1 MAVAAPPAAA
11 QSGIDRI
18 LEGVPLPAVVPVR
31 QEFPDSPIADLEAA
45 LEAALAAGGLAEMVR
60 PGQRVALA
68 VGSRGLANLPEL
80 VRLLVQAL
88 RRLQADPFVVPAMGS
103 HGGAT
108 AAGQTQLLAK
118 MGVTEDAVGAPI
130 RSSMEVVALGEAAPG
145 LTAYS
150 DRLAAAADATL
161 ILGRVKPHSSFRGR
175 YESGLIKML
184 AIGLGKQKGAES
196 CHTRGF
202 GQLAERIAAVGRSVL
217 ARGNVVGGL
226 AVVENA
232 RHQTHHL
239 ELVPATAIPEREP
252 ALLEL
257 AWQLYPKLPFD
268 ELDVL
273 VIGRIGK
280 DISGTGLDCNVVG
293 RYTTPFASGGPAI
306 TRLVALDTTPLTGG
320 NVNGIGVVDVTTQ
333 RVFDKLSFAETY
345 PNALT
350 STATTAVKIPMVMAD
365 DRRAIQAAIRTS
377 TIPDPAAVRLAWIRD
392 TLSLDQL
399 QVSANMAADVAAR
412 PEASGHRPAAA
423 AALSPPTAAWSCKGR
438 GSAELLGGGPGR
450 LPVRRPGKQHP
461 VHTYLIV
468 QHPSIRIYFL
478 HEFRC
483 KICVSTVDAVDRHTD
498 QGATRRAPSVAGR
511 PCPPARLQGSA
522 DRLGH
527 RDRHPEGDGGGTGAR
542 GRGAGRL
549 PGVLHRSFLAGRRRS
564 FLLAAYRRRDPAAC
578 DLRAS
583 RGPLA
588 RRFPD
593 PGTGGRT
600 QHTAHTPGTWAHA
613 EVRIRGRHTG
623 R

>member
-18 LEGVPLPAVVPVR
+18 LEGVPLPAVAPVR

-45 LEAALAAGGLAEMVR
+45 LEAALAAGGLAGMVR

-118 MGVTEDAVGAPI
+118 MDVTEDAVGAPI

-239 ELVPATAIPEREP
+239 ELVPAAAIPEREP

-392 TLSLDQL
+392 TLSLGQL
-399 QVSANMAADVAAR
+399 QVSANMAAEVAAR
-412 PEASGHRPAAA
+412 PEARVTGPPRP
-423 AALSPPTAAWSCKGR
+423 LPFTA
-438 GSAELLGGGPGR
+438 
-450 LPVRRPGKQHP
+450 
-461 VHTYLIV
+461 
-468 QHPSIRIYFL
+468 
-478 HEFRC
+478 
-483 KICVSTVDAVDRHTD
+483 D
-498 QGATRRAPSVAGR
+498 
-511 PCPPARLQGSA
+511 ARL
-522 DRLGH
+522 
-527 RDRHPEGDGGGTGAR
+527 
-542 GRGAGRL
+542 
-549 PGVLHRSFLAGRRRS
+549 
-564 FLLAAYRRRDPAAC
+564 
-578 DLRAS
+578 DL
-583 RGPLA
+583 
-588 RRFPD
+588 
-593 PGTGGRT
+593 
-600 QHTAHTPGTWAHA
+600 
-613 EVRIRGRHTG
+613 
-623 R
+623 

>member
-1 MAVAAPPAAA
+1 MAVAAPPVAP

-31 QEFPDSPIADLEAA
+31 QEFPDSPIADPEAA
-45 LEAALAAGGLAEMVR
+45 LEAALAAGGLAGMVR

-239 ELVPATAIPEREP
+239 ELVPAAAIPEREP

-392 TLSLDQL
+392 TLSLGQL
-399 QVSANMAADVAAR
+399 QVSANMAAEVAAR
-412 PEASGHRPAAA
+412 PEARVTGPPRP
-423 AALSPPTAAWSCKGR
+423 LPFTA
-438 GSAELLGGGPGR
+438 
-450 LPVRRPGKQHP
+450 
-461 VHTYLIV
+461 
-468 QHPSIRIYFL
+468 
-478 HEFRC
+478 
-483 KICVSTVDAVDRHTD
+483 D
-498 QGATRRAPSVAGR
+498 
-511 PCPPARLQGSA
+511 ARL
-522 DRLGH
+522 
-527 RDRHPEGDGGGTGAR
+527 
-542 GRGAGRL
+542 
-549 PGVLHRSFLAGRRRS
+549 
-564 FLLAAYRRRDPAAC
+564 
-578 DLRAS
+578 DL
-583 RGPLA
+583 
-588 RRFPD
+588 
-593 PGTGGRT
+593 
-600 QHTAHTPGTWAHA
+600 
-613 EVRIRGRHTG
+613 
-623 R
+623 

>member
-1 MAVAAPPAAA
+1 MAVGAPPVAP

-45 LEAALAAGGLAEMVR
+45 LEAALAADGLAGMVR

-202 GQLAERIAAVGRSVL
+202 GQLAERIAAVGRTVL

-239 ELVPATAIPEREP
+239 ELVPAAAIPEREP

-399 QVSANMAADVAAR
+399 QVSANMAAEVAAR
-412 PEASGHRPAAA
+412 PEARV
-423 AALSPPTAAWSCKGR
+423 T
-438 GSAELLGGGPGR
+438 
-450 LPVRRPGKQHP
+450 
-461 VHTYLIV
+461 
-468 QHPSIRIYFL
+468 
-478 HEFRC
+478 
-483 KICVSTVDAVDRHTD
+483 
-498 QGATRRAPSVAGR
+498 GR
-511 PCPPARLQGSA
+511 PRPLPFTADARL
-522 DRLGH
+522 
-527 RDRHPEGDGGGTGAR
+527 
-542 GRGAGRL
+542 
-549 PGVLHRSFLAGRRRS
+549 
-564 FLLAAYRRRDPAAC
+564 
-578 DLRAS
+578 DL
-583 RGPLA
+583 
-588 RRFPD
+588 
-593 PGTGGRT
+593 
-600 QHTAHTPGTWAHA
+600 
-613 EVRIRGRHTG
+613 
-623 R
+623 

>member
-1 MAVAAPPAAA
+1 MGNVRMAVAVRPGAA
-11 QSGIDRI
+11 QSGIERI

-31 QEFPDSPIADLEAA
+31 QDFAPSPIDDLPAA
-45 LEAALAAGGLAEMVR
+45 VEAALAAGGLARMVR

-68 VGSRGLANLPEL
+68 VGSRGLANLPAL
-80 VRLLVQAL
+80 VRLLVAAL
-88 RRLQADPFVVPAMGS
+88 RRLQAEPFVVPAMGS

-108 AAGQTQLLAK
+108 ATGQTQLLAK
-118 MGVTEDAVGAPI
+118 MGVTEAAVGAPI

-202 GQLAERIAAVGRSVL
+202 GQLAERIAAAGQTVL
-217 ARGNVVGGL
+217 ARGNVIGGL

-232 RHQTHHL
+232 CHQTHHL
-239 ELVPATAIPEREP
+239 ELVPAAAIAEREP

-257 AWQLYPKLPFD
+257 AWQLYPRLPFD

-320 NVNGIGVVDVTTQ
+320 NVNGIGVVDITTQ
-333 RVFDKLSFAETY
+333 RVFDKFSFAETY

-350 STATTAVKIPMVMAD
+350 STSTAAVKIPMVMAD

-392 TLSLDQL
+392 TLSLDRL
-399 QVSANMAADVAAR
+399 QVSANMAAEVDAR
-412 PEASGHRPAAA
+412 PEAQITGPPQPQPFSAAG
-423 AALSPPTAAWSCKGR
+423 LL
-438 GSAELLGGGPGR
+438 EL
-450 LPVRRPGKQHP
+450 
-461 VHTYLIV
+461 
-468 QHPSIRIYFL
+468 
-478 HEFRC
+478 
-483 KICVSTVDAVDRHTD
+483 
-498 QGATRRAPSVAGR
+498 
-511 PCPPARLQGSA
+511 
-522 DRLGH
+522 
-527 RDRHPEGDGGGTGAR
+527 
-542 GRGAGRL
+542 
-549 PGVLHRSFLAGRRRS
+549 
-564 FLLAAYRRRDPAAC
+564 
-578 DLRAS
+578 
-583 RGPLA
+583 
-588 RRFPD
+588 
-593 PGTGGRT
+593 
-600 QHTAHTPGTWAHA
+600 
-613 EVRIRGRHTG
+613 
-623 R
+623 

>member
-31 QEFPDSPIADLEAA
+31 QEFPDSPIADPEAA
-45 LEAALAAGGLAEMVR
+45 LEAALAAGGLAGMVR

-202 GQLAERIAAVGRSVL
+202 GQLAERIAAVGRTVL

-239 ELVPATAIPEREP
+239 ELVPAAAIPEREP

-257 AWQLYPKLPFD
+257 AWQRYPKLPFD

-392 TLSLDQL
+392 TLSLDRL
-399 QVSANMAADVAAR
+399 QVSANLAAAVAAR
-412 PEASGHRPAAA
+412 PEASVTG
-423 AALSPPTAAWSCKGR
+423 PPQPLPFTAD
-438 GSAELLGGGPGR
+438 GR
-450 LPVRRPGKQHP
+450 LE
-461 VHTYLIV
+461 L
-468 QHPSIRIYFL
+468 
-478 HEFRC
+478 
-483 KICVSTVDAVDRHTD
+483 
-498 QGATRRAPSVAGR
+498 
-511 PCPPARLQGSA
+511 
-522 DRLGH
+522 
-527 RDRHPEGDGGGTGAR
+527 
-542 GRGAGRL
+542 
-549 PGVLHRSFLAGRRRS
+549 
-564 FLLAAYRRRDPAAC
+564 
-578 DLRAS
+578 
-583 RGPLA
+583 
-588 RRFPD
+588 
-593 PGTGGRT
+593 
-600 QHTAHTPGTWAHA
+600 
-613 EVRIRGRHTG
+613 
-623 R
+623 

>member
-1 MAVAAPPAAA
+1 MAVAAAPVAA

-18 LEGVPLPAVVPVR
+18 LGRVPLPTVVPVR
-31 QEFPDSPIADLEAA
+31 QQFAATPIDDLAA
-45 LEAALAAGGLAEMVR
+45 AVEDALAAGRLAAKVR

-80 VRLLVQAL
+80 VRLLAAAV
-88 RRLQADPFVVPAMGS
+88 RRLGAEPFVVPAMGS

-108 AAGQTQLLAK
+108 ARGQVQLLAK
-118 MGVTEDAVGAPI
+118 MGVTEQTIAAPI
-130 RSSMEVVALGEAAPG
+130 RASMEVVPLGEAAPG
-145 LTAYS
+145 LPAFC
-150 DRLAAAADATL
+150 DKLAAQADATL

-184 AIGLGKQKGAES
+184 AIGLGKQKGAEI

-202 GQLAERIAAVGRSVL
+202 GHLAKRIAAVGTTVL

-239 ELVPATAIPEREP
+239 ELVPAAAIADREP
-252 ALLEL
+252 ALLQL
-257 AWQLYPKLPFD
+257 AWDLYPRLPFD

-293 RYTTPFASGGPAI
+293 RYTTSFASGGPVI
-306 TRLVALDTTPLTGG
+306 TRLVALDTTPATGG

-333 RVFDKLSFAETY
+333 RLFDRLSFAETY

-399 QVSANMAADVAAR
+399 EVSANIAAEVDTCPNAR
-412 PEASGHRPAAA
+412 VTG
-423 AALSPPTAAWSCKGR
+423 PPQPLPF
-438 GSAELLGGGPGR
+438 SA
-450 LPVRRPGKQHP
+450 
-461 VHTYLIV
+461 
-468 QHPSIRIYFL
+468 
-478 HEFRC
+478 
-483 KICVSTVDAVDRHTD
+483 
-498 QGATRRAPSVAGR
+498 
-511 PCPPARLQGSA
+511 
-522 DRLGH
+522 
-527 RDRHPEGDGGGTGAR
+527 
-542 GRGAGRL
+542 AGRL
-549 PGVLHRSFLAGRRRS
+549 RL
-564 FLLAAYRRRDPAAC
+564 
-578 DLRAS
+578 
-583 RGPLA
+583 
-588 RRFPD
+588 
-593 PGTGGRT
+593 
-600 QHTAHTPGTWAHA
+600 
-613 EVRIRGRHTG
+613 
-623 R
+623 

>member
-1 MAVAAPPAAA
+1 MAVAAPPVAP

-31 QEFPDSPIADLEAA
+31 QEFPDSPIADPEAA
-45 LEAALAAGGLAEMVR
+45 LEAALAAGGLAGMVR

-239 ELVPATAIPEREP
+239 ELVPAAAIPEREP

-399 QVSANMAADVAAR
+399 QVSANMAAEVAAR
-412 PEASGHRPAAA
+412 PEARVTGPPRP
-423 AALSPPTAAWSCKGR
+423 LPFTA
-438 GSAELLGGGPGR
+438 
-450 LPVRRPGKQHP
+450 
-461 VHTYLIV
+461 
-468 QHPSIRIYFL
+468 
-478 HEFRC
+478 
-483 KICVSTVDAVDRHTD
+483 D
-498 QGATRRAPSVAGR
+498 
-511 PCPPARLQGSA
+511 ARL
-522 DRLGH
+522 
-527 RDRHPEGDGGGTGAR
+527 
-542 GRGAGRL
+542 
-549 PGVLHRSFLAGRRRS
+549 
-564 FLLAAYRRRDPAAC
+564 
-578 DLRAS
+578 DL
-583 RGPLA
+583 
-588 RRFPD
+588 
-593 PGTGGRT
+593 
-600 QHTAHTPGTWAHA
+600 
-613 EVRIRGRHTG
+613 
-623 R
+623 

>member
-1 MAVAAPPAAA
+1 MAVAAPPVAP

-18 LEGVPLPAVVPVR
+18 LEGVPLPAVAPVR

-45 LEAALAAGGLAEMVR
+45 LEAALAAGGLAGMVR

-202 GQLAERIAAVGRSVL
+202 GQLAERIAAAGRSVL

-239 ELVPATAIPEREP
+239 ELVPAAAIPEREP

-377 TIPDPAAVRLAWIRD
+377 TISDPAAVRLAWIRD

-399 QVSANMAADVAAR
+399 QVSANMAAEVAAR
-412 PEASGHRPAAA
+412 PEARVTGPPRP
-423 AALSPPTAAWSCKGR
+423 LPFTA
-438 GSAELLGGGPGR
+438 
-450 LPVRRPGKQHP
+450 
-461 VHTYLIV
+461 
-468 QHPSIRIYFL
+468 
-478 HEFRC
+478 
-483 KICVSTVDAVDRHTD
+483 D
-498 QGATRRAPSVAGR
+498 
-511 PCPPARLQGSA
+511 ARL
-522 DRLGH
+522 
-527 RDRHPEGDGGGTGAR
+527 
-542 GRGAGRL
+542 
-549 PGVLHRSFLAGRRRS
+549 
-564 FLLAAYRRRDPAAC
+564 
-578 DLRAS
+578 DL
-583 RGPLA
+583 
-588 RRFPD
+588 
-593 PGTGGRT
+593 
-600 QHTAHTPGTWAHA
+600 
-613 EVRIRGRHTG
+613 
-623 R
+623 

>member
-18 LEGVPLPAVVPVR
+18 LEGVPLPAVAPVR

-45 LEAALAAGGLAEMVR
+45 LEAALAAGGLAGMVR

-239 ELVPATAIPEREP
+239 ELVPAAAIPEREP

-399 QVSANMAADVAAR
+399 QVSANMAAEVAAR
-412 PEASGHRPAAA
+412 PEVRVTGPPRP
-423 AALSPPTAAWSCKGR
+423 LPFTA
-438 GSAELLGGGPGR
+438 
-450 LPVRRPGKQHP
+450 
-461 VHTYLIV
+461 
-468 QHPSIRIYFL
+468 
-478 HEFRC
+478 
-483 KICVSTVDAVDRHTD
+483 D
-498 QGATRRAPSVAGR
+498 
-511 PCPPARLQGSA
+511 ARL
-522 DRLGH
+522 
-527 RDRHPEGDGGGTGAR
+527 
-542 GRGAGRL
+542 
-549 PGVLHRSFLAGRRRS
+549 
-564 FLLAAYRRRDPAAC
+564 
-578 DLRAS
+578 DL
-583 RGPLA
+583 
-588 RRFPD
+588 
-593 PGTGGRT
+593 
-600 QHTAHTPGTWAHA
+600 
-613 EVRIRGRHTG
+613 
-623 R
+623 